1 MNVQILEKDG
11 TPEYA
16 VIPYADF
23 ERLQEAAEMISDVE
37 SYQKAVYRM
46 QSGDAEFLPADMV
59 ERLCE
64 GSSPLK
70 EWRKYRGLT
79 QLELS
84 KKVDVT
90 QAAIASF
97 EKNKREPSVKLL
109 RKIADELDVDLD
121 DLA

>member
-1 MNVQILEKDG
+1 MNIQILEKG
-11 TPEYA
+11 GMPEYA

-23 ERLQEAAEMISDVE
+23 EKLQESAEMIKDID
-37 SYQKAVYRM
+37 SYQKAIHRM
-46 QSGDAEFLPADMV
+46 KTGTADFIPSDMV

-64 GSSPLK
+64 GSNPLK
-70 EWRKYRGLT
+70 EWRKYRCLT
-79 QLELS
+79 QLELG
-84 KKVDVT
+84 KKVGVT

-121 DLA
+121 DLV